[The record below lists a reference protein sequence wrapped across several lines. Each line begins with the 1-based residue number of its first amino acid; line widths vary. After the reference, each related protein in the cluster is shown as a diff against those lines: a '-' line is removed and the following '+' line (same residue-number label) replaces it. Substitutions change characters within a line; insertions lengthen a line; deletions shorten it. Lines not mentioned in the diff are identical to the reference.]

1 MLLLASSSP
10 YRRQLLERLG
20 IPFDVESPAVDE
32 SPLRLESPRATALR
46 LAELK
51 ARSVASLHAGRLVL
65 GSDQVADL
73 DGVPLGKPG
82 TASAAV
88 EQLRA
93 MRGRL
98 VVFHT
103 AVCLLD
109 GASGKLQIEE
119 VPTRVQLRN
128 FTDAEGSRYL
138 ERDRPYDCAG
148 SAKIEALGIALVES
162 VESTDPTALIG
173 LPLIS
178 VVSMLKRAGV
188 NVL

>member
-1 MLLLASSSP
+1 VLLLASSSP
-10 YRRQLLERLG
+10 YRRELLERLG
-20 IPFDVESPAVDE
+20 IAFETASPAVDE
-32 SPLRLESPRATALR
+32 RPLPLESPRETALR

-51 ARSVASLHAGRLVL
+51 ARTLAALHPGRLVI

-73 DGVPLGKPG
+73 DGLPLGKPG
-82 TASAAV
+82 SASAAL

-103 AVCLLD
+103 AVCLIE
-109 GASGKLQIEE
+109 GASGKLHIDE

-128 FTDAEGSRYL
+128 FSDAQAARYL
-138 ERDRPYDCAG
+138 AIDEPYDCAG

-178 VVSMLKRAGV
+178 VVSMLTRAGV
-188 NVL
+188 SIL

>member
-1 MLLLASSSP
+1 MLVLASSSP

-20 IPFDVESPAVDE
+20 IPFDVASPAVDE
-32 SPLRLESPRATALR
+32 RPLDLEKPRATALR

-51 ARSVASLHAGRLVL
+51 ARAVSSVRRGAFVI

-82 TASAAV
+82 TAAAAL
-88 EQLRA
+88 EQLSA

-103 AVCLLD
+103 ALCLLE
-109 GASGKLQIEE
+109 GTSGKLHIAE
-119 VPTRVQLRN
+119 VPTRVRLRN
-128 FTDAEGSRYL
+128 FSDAEAVRYL
-138 ERDRPYDCAG
+138 QIDEPYDCAG

-178 VVSMLKRAGV
+178 VVSMLKHAGV
-188 NVL
+188 HVL